1 VDGAEA
7 LRTVP
12 DGPGLDD
19 ALDALACA
27 WTAQRWA
34 AGIARTLPDEPP
46 RDNRGLSVRIVV

>member
-1 VDGAEA
+1 
-7 LRTVP
+7 VP

-46 RDNRGLSVRIVV
+46 RDNRGLPVRIVV